1 MKREIVK
8 KSNGRRNASG
18 KRNLCLAAGT
28 AALVFVLIQSYPAF
42 AEVEYD
48 SSINYY
54 QGGQYVSIDS
64 DGSDDSHVSYQSFSG
79 GVGSGWTVNNGESF
93 GLTTGH
99 ADAANLNLG
108 VSGQVYSTPAN
119 IHLSDAR
126 ISTSVSNRLTVTPG
140 SSGLSAGDV
149 VALTIKIRLDGTMHA
164 EAISWPGKGWSHAE
178 MSAGL
183 SVHDYAI
190 QIDLGGDGFW
200 SPSQAS
206 FGASCELEAYDVS
219 MPHWQ
224 YSYSSNWS
232 ESWRTESNI
241 SAETYHSNSGSTNEL
256 GESFHYQAGRSFD
269 TGELTLIFEAIV
281 GHTLDFDAN
290 MFLYIDANNDAMTW
304 ADFNNTFAFD
314 VTSAVDGLS
323 LNWAVVPEPAS
334 LSLLAAG
341 GLALLRR
348 RSK

>member
-1 MKREIVK
+1 MKKEDVVK
-8 KSNGRRNASG
+8 KSKGRNSASG
-18 KRNLCLAAGT
+18 MRNTGLVAGMLAVV
-28 AALVFVLIQSYPAF
+28 LVLSYPAF
-42 AEVEYD
+42 AEAEYD

-54 QGGQYVSIDS
+54 QDGKYVSVES
-64 DGSDDSHVSYQSFSG
+64 DDSDDSHVSYQSFSG

-93 GLTTGH
+93 ALTTGR
-99 ADAANLNLG
+99 ANAANLNLG

-119 IHLSDAR
+119 THFSDAR
-126 ISTSVSNRLTVTPG
+126 ISTSVLNRLTITPG
-140 SSGLSAGDV
+140 SSGLSVGDV
-149 VALTIKIRLDGTMHA
+149 TTLAITLRLDGSMHA

-178 MSAGL
+178 MRAGL

-206 FGASCELEAYDVS
+206 FGASCELEAYDVY
-219 MPHWQ
+219 MPIWQ
-224 YSYSSNWS
+224 HSYSSNWS

-241 SAETYHSNSGSTNEL
+241 SDGTYHSNSGSTNEL
-256 GESFHYQAGRSFD
+256 GESFHYQAGRSFN

-281 GHTLDFDAN
+281 GHTLDFEAD
-290 MFLYIDANNDAMTW
+290 MYLYMDANNDAMTW

-314 VTSAVDGLS
+314 VTSTVDGLG